1 MKWIRSKINKDTI
14 NSVLMT
20 LYNKTEWCRKNKF
33 LNSMFFKYTFLF
45 CITAFIAF
53 LPFIRHHKSLIWW
66 FDGQAIQYPAFVYLG
81 KWGRKIIK
89 GFLSGN
95 FNIPLYDFYIGLGED
110 IPQYLG
116 MWYFEPVSFLSI
128 LTPVKYAELM
138 YNFLSVFRL
147 YLAGFSFIYL
157 CKYLQKRNIYVI
169 LGAIVY
175 VFTGYVFFFI
185 RHPIFF
191 SSLIYFPFLIVELD
205 KTIKK
210 NRVSI
215 VLALLV
221 ALSLFTSYYFLYV
234 NTLLCGIYFLVVV
247 ISDRNIKK
255 TFSNIAGMISKIAI
269 SYIWGVALSL
279 FTFLPVFSAYLN
291 SNRTGSVINTTNLLI
306 YDYKWLVK
314 LFVFMFAPLRDTGNY
329 WLYNGFSIVTLIT
342 FCLLFMKKGN
352 KLLKKFLLI
361 TLFMLCFPIFTFIA
375 HGFSTVN
382 HRWNY
387 ALSLLMGLTI
397 VYGID
402 NLYLIEKKKLK
413 FALIPILL
421 YCFIIFVITPVRTP
435 ANLGNCVIAV
445 LSFGIIYYIKME
457 EVKPVTTKLLIT
469 IVLIASCSFNGYAGF
484 TPSMIHYVDEFITIN
499 TALKDQRSTSN
510 NVEIKNEKVFERR
523 AETRFKR
530 DLVSN
535 SLILDYMGLSLYS
548 NQQSKEYA
556 NFNKSMENIAT
567 DILEIQSLDN
577 RTFLET
583 LSNVKYYTTYPENAH
598 YIPYGYKYI
607 SQGIDG
613 RRVYKN
619 NNALHFGYMYDSYI
633 DSKQFDKIATIAK
646 QEVLLQTALIED
658 IDNNISKELKLIE
671 PQKTYSEVPYSIM
684 SYNGI
689 TFDREKNEYDVS
701 IVDAKLELKVSSPKY
716 SETYVRLS
724 NYNYDDNGQK
734 NVEIFASIDAIIKNN
749 TSQINSKETIIR
761 PVGNPYTDNRHDY
774 LFNLGYHEQAV
785 DKIIITFPIEGKYKI
800 DDIKVYSQ
808 PMKRYEDYVKKLNG
822 DYLEDV
828 KWENNSITGKTDTL
842 QTKFMCLSIPYSRGW
857 KAYIDGKETKVYKT
871 NIMFSGILIPEGK
884 HNIEIRYFTPG
895 LKTGVILSA
904 MAWILLLIYIS
915 LNLILKKRKVN

>member
-14 NSVLMT
+14 GSITKTV
-20 LYNKTEWCRKNKF
+20 YNKTEWYRRNKF
-33 LNSMFFKYTFLF
+33 FNSMFFKYTVLF

-53 LPFIRHHKSLIWW
+53 LPFIRHHKSFIWW

-314 LFVFMFAPLRDTGNY
+314 LFVFMFTPLRDTGY
-329 WLYNGFSIVTLIT
+329 WLYNGFSIMTLLT
-342 FCLLFMKKGN
+342 FCLLFMKKN
-352 KLLKKFLLI
+352 NSLLKKFLIISLI
-361 TLFMLCFPIFTFIA
+361 MLCFPIFTFIA
-375 HGFSTVN
+375 HGFSTIN

-387 ALSLLMGLTI
+387 AFALLMGLTI
-397 VYGID
+397 VYGMD

-413 FALIPILL
+413 FAIIP
-421 YCFIIFVITPVRTP
+421 
-435 ANLGNCVIAV
+435 
-445 LSFGIIYYIKME
+445 
-457 EVKPVTTKLLIT
+457 
-469 IVLIASCSFNGYAGF
+469 VLIYCSLIFTITQARTIKHGYLCFCINVFWSFILYTSRGCYPTSSQELYSCSC
-484 TPSMIHYVDEFITIN
+484 
-499 TALKDQRSTSN
+499 
-510 NVEIKNEKVFERR
+510 
-523 AETRFKR
+523 
-530 DLVSN
+530 
-535 SLILDYMGLSLYS
+535 YS
-548 NQQSKEYA
+548 
-556 NFNKSMENIAT
+556 
-567 DILEIQSLDN
+567 
-577 RTFLET
+577 
-583 LSNVKYYTTYPENAH
+583 
-598 YIPYGYKYI
+598 
-607 SQGIDG
+607 
-613 RRVYKN
+613 
-619 NNALHFGYMYDSYI
+619 
-633 DSKQFDKIATIAK
+633 
-646 QEVLLQTALIED
+646 
-658 IDNNISKELKLIE
+658 
-671 PQKTYSEVPYSIM
+671 
-684 SYNGI
+684 
-689 TFDREKNEYDVS
+689 
-701 IVDAKLELKVSSPKY
+701 
-716 SETYVRLS
+716 
-724 NYNYDDNGQK
+724 
-734 NVEIFASIDAIIKNN
+734 
-749 TSQINSKETIIR
+749 
-761 PVGNPYTDNRHDY
+761 
-774 LFNLGYHEQAV
+774 
-785 DKIIITFPIEGKYKI
+785 
-800 DDIKVYSQ
+800 
-808 PMKRYEDYVKKLNG
+808 
-822 DYLEDV
+822 
-828 KWENNSITGKTDTL
+828 
-842 QTKFMCLSIPYSRGW
+842 
-857 KAYIDGKETKVYKT
+857 
-871 NIMFSGILIPEGK
+871 
-884 HNIEIRYFTPG
+884 
-895 LKTGVILSA
+895 
-904 MAWILLLIYIS
+904 
-915 LNLILKKRKVN
+915 